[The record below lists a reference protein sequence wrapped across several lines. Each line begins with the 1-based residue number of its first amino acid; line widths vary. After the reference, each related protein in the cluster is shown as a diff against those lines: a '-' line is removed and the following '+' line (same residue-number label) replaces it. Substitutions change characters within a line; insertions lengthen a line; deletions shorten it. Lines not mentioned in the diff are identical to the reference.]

1 MPRGGGRVF
10 VAPAD
15 AKRTIAIPYPTVAV
29 RPLWSQTVASSL
41 RGLSAARER
50 GWFLVW
56 DNHHNLFLFNQAG
69 ERQAQAQTPADLVAA
84 GAADDGRS
92 FVAIG
97 AQGQVYLLAPDL
109 TPRWQ

>member
-29 RPLWSQTVASSL
+29 RPLWSQTVSSSL

-50 GWFLVW
+50 GWLLLW
-56 DNHHNLFLFNQAG
+56 DAQDNLFLVNHSGA
-69 ERQAQAQTPADLVAA
+69 RQAQAKAPGRLAA
-84 GAADDGRS
+84 ACAADDAPSVVAVWQPRAPRS
-92 FVAIG
+92 
-97 AQGQVYLLAPDL
+97 LSPDL
-109 TPRWQ
+109 TPRRQ